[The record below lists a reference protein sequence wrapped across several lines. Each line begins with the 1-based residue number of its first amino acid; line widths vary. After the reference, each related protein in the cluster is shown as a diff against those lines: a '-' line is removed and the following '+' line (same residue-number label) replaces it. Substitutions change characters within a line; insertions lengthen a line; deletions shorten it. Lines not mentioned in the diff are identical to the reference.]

1 MFVVR
6 HSSFVFTWSLMS
18 REQSNL
24 PPSLPTGLPSDYK
37 TDERILAPIPGVV
50 TKVFVKAGEQV
61 KAGDPLLVIEAMKM
75 RNTIR
80 SAHALTVAA
89 VNVKENDV
97 VKAGQM
103 LVEFGHD

>member
-1 MFVVR
+1 MP
-6 HSSFVFTWSLMS
+6 TKTT
-18 REQSNL
+18 QSAI
-24 PPSLPTGLPSDYK
+24 STGLPSDYK

-50 TKVFVKAGEQV
+50 TQVFVKAGQQV

-80 SAHALTVAA
+80 SAHDLTVAE
-89 VNVKENDV
+89 VKVKEKDV

-103 LVEFGHD
+103 LLIFDN